1 MGCTGRPA
9 PWAARLTWMEAAPRG
24 RPGTW
29 AQSHCQPK
37 GRALGRG
44 PAHCTHSLPA
54 PLTPTPRAGREAH
67 KHRHLQKVC
76 RVILTDTQEGP
87 QSRASPLLPRGGDQ
101 GSVMASRKGAELAP
115 HGPQSCLLRASLPLP
130 EEPPSVGRRPL
141 TLQGWPELPL
151 AQHQS
156 SNSDSPFLSHPPIPK
171 PGLGTG
177 RHVLCSPLCHS
188 PRETRAMQITL

>member
-1 MGCTGRPA
+1 MDGSSSQRQTRDLGPITLPTEGQGLGQGACSLHSQSPCTPS
-9 PWAARLTWMEAAPRG
+9 
-24 RPGTW
+24 PGS
-29 AQSHCQPK
+29 Q
-37 GRALGRG
+37 
-44 PAHCTHSLPA
+44 
-54 PLTPTPRAGREAH
+54 GREGSTQAQAPS
-67 KHRHLQKVC
+67 RKVC
-76 RVILTDTQEGP
+76 RVILTDTRGGP

-115 HGPQSCLLRASLPLP
+115 HAPQSCLLHAALPLP

-151 AQHQS
+151 AQHRS

-188 PRETRAMQITL
+188 PHETKAKQITL